1 MANRKLKQKIRKT
14 IVKKAGLWALKT
26 VLSSLPVVGTI
37 FKIVISAVEF
47 AREIFTDL
55 EEEVIRLRPA
65 RARKA
70 RLAASAA

>member
-1 MANRKLKQKIRKT
+1 MANRKLKQKIHKT

-47 AREIFTDL
+47 AREVLSGL
-55 EEEVIRLRPA
+55 EEETVRLRP
-65 RARKA
+65 RSARKA
-70 RLAASAA
+70 RLAAAAA